1 MKPCARQQIT
11 EADVVA
17 SVTARWPTASQVEAV
32 LAATD
37 QGHMVAALRDL
48 LAG

>member
-1 MKPCARQQIT
+1 MIPCARQQMT
-11 EADVVA
+11 EADVA
-17 SVTARWPTASQVEAV
+17 AGVTARWPMTAQVEAE